1 MPPIDQNGKINGSNP
16 LRPHQQTGKIQTSK
30 NNPYQQV
37 RNDQVTGNEEDKFV
51 LSSQSSEVNSIK
63 ERVHQLPDVDME
75 KVERLRQLI
84 KSGDYKVDNR
94 KLADN
99 ILAASLNL
107 TDDESAGQLDHNEY
121 LQD

>member
-1 MPPIDQNGKINGSNP
+1 MPPIDQNGKINSSNP
-16 LRPHQQTGKIQTSK
+16 LRPRQQTEKVQTSK
-30 NNPYQQV
+30 NNSYQQV
-37 RNDQVTGNEEDKFV
+37 RNDQVTGSEEDKFV

-99 ILAASLNL
+99 ILAASLSL
-107 TDDESAGQLDHNEY
+107 TDDE
-121 LQD
+121 

>member
-1 MPPIDQNGKINGSNP
+1 MPPIDQNGKINGANP
-16 LRPHQQTGKIQTSK
+16 LRPRQQTEKVQTSK
-30 NNPYQQV
+30 NNSYQQV
-37 RNDQVTGNEEDKFV
+37 RNDQVTGSEEDKFV

-99 ILAASLNL
+99 ILAASLSL
-107 TDDESAGQLDHNEY
+107 TDDE
-121 LQD
+121 

>member
-1 MPPIDQNGKINGSNP
+1 M
-16 LRPHQQTGKIQTSK
+16 RPRQQTEKVQTSK

-37 RNDQVTGNEEDKFV
+37 RSDQVTGSEEDKFV

-121 LQD
+121 